1 MAPTIPAIDLRM
13 ADLERLVDR
22 TRHAP
27 LTEDEHATLKAAITT
42 LGYVAQ
48 LLDQKGTT
56 LAGLRHLLL
65 GAQTEKTRDVLARA
79 GVAADAPPTPAD
91 AAPDESAAPRRAPRR
106 RGHGRHA
113 ADAYGGAAHVAVPH
127 PQLHHGDRCPL
138 CVKGKVYAQRDPG
151 LLIRLRGQPP
161 ISGTVYALEK
171 FRCNLCG
178 EVFTADPPAGVG
190 PEKYDPTTGAM
201 IALLKYGSGMPFHRL
216 ERLQADLQ
224 IPLPASTQWEIVDDL
239 ATRIRPILTEVI
251 RQAANGEVVHNDD
264 TSMTVLDLARPG
276 APRGDPDDVSPD
288 RTGVFTSG
296 IVATRDGHR
305 VALFVTGRRHAGENL
320 ARVLAERTADL
331 GPPIQMCDAL
341 SRNLP
346 KPLAVIVGHCLA
358 HARRHVVEVAPSFPA
373 ECRHILETLGTVYRH
388 DAEAREQALSP
399 EARLAYHQTHSG
411 PLLDD
416 LYAWLTAQLADHL
429 VEPNSSLG
437 QAITYLVNHWARL
450 TLFLRQPR
458 APLDN
463 NLCERALKKAILH
476 RKNALFYK
484 TSNGAHVGDLFMSLI
499 HTCELEG
506 VNPFQYLTA
515 LQRHADALEPN
526 PTAWLPW
533 NYQDA
538 LVAASHRRRGDAQ
551 ATAG

>member
-1 MAPTIPAIDLRM
+1 MAPTIPQIDLRM
-13 ADLERLVDR
+13 DDLERLVDR
-22 TRHAP
+22 TRDAP
-27 LTEDEHATLKAAITT
+27 LTEDEYATLKAAIHT
-42 LGYVAQ
+42 LGYVAE
-48 LLDQKGTT
+48 LLAETGTT
-56 LAGLRHLLL
+56 IAGLRHLLL
-65 GAQTEKTRDVLARA
+65 GTQTEKTRDVLARA
-79 GVAADAPPTPAD
+79 GLAADAPPTPGGEASRD
-91 AAPDESAAPRRAPRR
+91 PAEPRRAPRR

-127 PQLHHGDRCPL
+127 PHLHHGDRCPL
-138 CVKGKVYAQRDPG
+138 CITGKVYAQRDPG
-151 LLIRLRGQPP
+151 LLIRLTGQPP
-161 ISGTVYALEK
+161 ISGTIYELEK
-171 FRCNLCG
+171 LRCHLCG
-178 EVFTADPPAGVG
+178 EIFTADPPPGVS
-190 PEKYDPTTGAM
+190 PEKYDATTGAM
-201 IALLKYGSGMPFHRL
+201 IAVLKYGCGMPLHRL

-239 ATRIRPILTEVI
+239 ATRIRPILTELI
-251 RQAANGEVVHNDD
+251 RQAANGELLHNDD
-264 TSMTVLDLARPG
+264 TSMTVLALERPG

-320 ARVLAERTADL
+320 ARILAERTADL

-346 KPLAVIVGHCLA
+346 KPLAVMVGHCLA
-358 HARRHVVEVAPSFPA
+358 HARRHVVEVASSFPA
-373 ECRHILETLGTVYRH
+373 ECRRILETLGTVYRH
-388 DAEAREQALSP
+388 DAEAREQGLSP

-411 PLLDD
+411 PVLND
-416 LYAWLTAQLADHL
+416 LHAWLTAQLADHL
-429 VEPNSSLG
+429 VEPNSNLG
-437 QAITYLVNHWARL
+437 QAITYLLNHWVPL
-450 TLFLRQPR
+450 TLFLRQAG

-484 TSNGAHVGDLFMSLI
+484 TPNGAHVGDLFMSLI

-515 LQRHADALEPN
+515 LQRHADALGLN

-538 LVAASHRRRGDAQ
+538 LAAAP
-551 ATAG
+551 AAAV

>member
-1 MAPTIPAIDLRM
+1 MARTISPIDLRM
-13 ADLERLVDR
+13 DDLDRLVDR

-27 LTEDEHATLKAAITT
+27 LTEDEHATLKAAINT

-48 LLDQKGTT
+48 LLEQKGTT

-65 GAQTEKTRDVLARA
+65 GTQTEKTRDVLARA
-79 GVAADAPPTPAD
+79 GLAAETPATPNEEASD
-91 AAPDESAAPRRAPRR
+91 GSAEPRRVPRQ

-138 CVKGKVYAQRDPG
+138 CITGKVYAQRDPG

-161 ISGTVYALEK
+161 ISGTIYALEK
-171 FRCNLCG
+171 LRCNLCG
-178 EVFTADPPAGVG
+178 EIFTADPPPGIG
-190 PEKYDPTTGAM
+190 SEKYDATTGAM
-201 IALLKYGSGMPFHRL
+201 VALLKYGSGMPFHRL

-239 ATRIRPILTEVI
+239 ATRLRPILTEVI

-264 TSMTVLDLARPG
+264 TSMTVLALERPG

-296 IVATRDGHR
+296 IVAMRDGHR

-373 ECRHILETLGTVYRH
+373 ECRRILETLGTVYRH

-399 EARLAYHQTHSG
+399 EARLAYHQTHSR
-411 PLLDD
+411 PVLED
-416 LYAWLTAQLADHL
+416 LHGWLTAQLADHL

-437 QAITYLVNHWARL
+437 QAITHVLKHWVPL
-450 TLFLRQPR
+450 TLFLRQAG

-463 NLCERALKKAILH
+463 NIVERSLKKAILH

-484 TSNGAHVGDLFMSLI
+484 TPNGAHVGDLFMSLI

-515 LQRHADALEPN
+515 LQRHADALGAN

-533 NYQDA
+533 NYEDA
-538 LVAASHRRRGDAQ
+538 VAAAAPG
-551 ATAG
+551 

>member
-1 MAPTIPAIDLRM
+1 MAPTIPPIDLRM
-13 ADLERLVDR
+13 ADLARLVDR

-27 LTEDEHATLKAAITT
+27 LTEAEHATLKAAIAT

-65 GAQTEKTRDVLARA
+65 GTQTEKTRDVLARA
-79 GVAADAPPTPAD
+79 GVAADASPSTPGD
-91 AAPDESAAPRRAPRR
+91 AGSGDPAEPRGAPRRP
-106 RGHGRHA
+106 GHGRHA

-138 CVKGKVYAQRDPG
+138 CRTGKVYAQRDSG

-161 ISGTVYALEK
+161 ITGTIYELEK
-171 FRCNLCG
+171 LRCNLCG
-178 EVFTADPPAGVG
+178 EIFTADPPTGVG

-239 ATRIRPILTEVI
+239 ATRIRPILTELI

-264 TSMTVLDLARPG
+264 TRMTVLSLERPG

-320 ARVLAERTADL
+320 ARILAERTADL

-346 KPLAVIVGHCLA
+346 KPLAVILGHCLV
-358 HARRHVVEVAPSFPA
+358 HARRHVVDVASSFPA
-373 ECRHILETLGTVYRH
+373 ECRRILETLGAVYRH
-388 DAEAREQALSP
+388 DAEARAQGLSP
-399 EARLAYHQTHSG
+399 EARLAHHRTHSA
-411 PLLDD
+411 PLMHD
-416 LYAWLTAQLADHL
+416 LHGWMRAQLDDHL
-429 VEPNSSLG
+429 VEPNSGLG
-437 QAITYLVNHWARL
+437 QAITYFLKHWTPL
-450 TLFLRQPR
+450 TLFLRQSG

-463 NLCERALKKAILH
+463 NVVERSLKKAILH
-476 RKNALFYK
+476 RKNALFFK
-484 TSNGAHVGDLFMSLI
+484 TPNGAHVGDLFMSVI
-499 HTCELEG
+499 HTCELAG
-506 VNPFQYLTA
+506 VNPFQYLTV
-515 LQRHADALEPN
+515 LQQHRDAPAAN

-533 NYQDA
+533 NYHDA
-538 LVAASHRRRGDAQ
+538 LAAPPA
-551 ATAG
+551 AG

>member
-1 MAPTIPAIDLRM
+1 MAPTIPRIDLRM
-13 ADLERLVDR
+13 DDLERLVDR
-22 TRHAP
+22 ARHAP
-27 LTEDEHATLKAAITT
+27 LTEDEHATLKAAIDT

-48 LLDQKGTT
+48 LLEQRGTT
-56 LAGLRHLLL
+56 LAGLRYLLL
-65 GAQTEKTRDVLARA
+65 GAQTEKTRDVLARV
-79 GVAADAPPTPAD
+79 GGAADAPPTLGGD
-91 AAPDESAAPRRAPRR
+91 TPDESRPRRH
-106 RGHGRHA
+106 GHGRHA

-127 PQLHHGDRCPL
+127 RHLHHGDRCPL
-138 CVKGKVYAQRDPG
+138 CTTGKVYAQRDPG
-151 LLIRLRGQPP
+151 LLVRLVGQPP
-161 ISGTVYALEK
+161 ITGTIYELEK
-171 FRCNLCG
+171 LRCNLCG
-178 EVFTADPPAGVG
+178 ELFTADPPPGVG
-190 PEKYDPTTGAM
+190 SEKYDATTGAM

-224 IPLPASTQWEIVDDL
+224 IPLPAATQWELVDDL
-239 ATRIRPILTEVI
+239 AARIRPILTEVI
-251 RQAANGEVVHNDD
+251 RQAAHGEVVHNDD
-264 TSMTVLDLARPG
+264 TSMTVLDLQRPG
-276 APRGDPDDVSPD
+276 ASCGDPDDVSPD

-320 ARVLAERTADL
+320 ARILAERPTDL
-331 GPPIQMCDAL
+331 DPPIQMCDAL

-373 ECRHILETLGTVYRH
+373 ECRRILETLGMVYRH
-388 DAEAREQALSP
+388 DADTREQALSP

-411 PLLDD
+411 PVLAD
-416 LYAWLTAQLADHL
+416 LHAWLTAQLADHL

-437 QAITYLVNHWARL
+437 QAITYLLNHWTPL
-450 TLFLRQPR
+450 TLFLRQPG

-463 NLCERALKKAILH
+463 NICERALKKAILH

-484 TSNGAHVGDLFMSLI
+484 TLNGAHVGDLFMSLI

-506 VNPFQYLTA
+506 VNPFTYLTA
-515 LQRHADALEPN
+515 LQRHAGALAAN

-538 LVAASHRRRGDAQ
+538 LAAAASV
-551 ATAG
+551 

>member
-1 MAPTIPAIDLRM
+1 MARTISPIDLRM
-13 ADLERLVDR
+13 DDLERLVDR

-27 LTEDEHATLKAAITT
+27 LTEDEHATLKAAIHT
-42 LGYVAQ
+42 LGYVAE
-48 LLDQKGTT
+48 LLEQQGTT

-65 GAQTEKTRDVLARA
+65 GTQTEKTRDVLARA
-79 GVAADAPPTPAD
+79 GVPAD
-91 AAPDESAAPRRAPRR
+91 TAATPPEEAPAGSGEPRCVPRR

-127 PQLHHGDRCPL
+127 AELHHGDRCPL
-138 CVKGKVYAQRDPG
+138 CTTGKVYTQCDPG
-151 LLIRLRGQPP
+151 VLIRLVGQPP
-161 ISGTVYALEK
+161 ISGTIYDLEK
-171 FRCNLCG
+171 LRCNLCG

-190 PEKYDPTTGAM
+190 PEKYDVTTGAM

-216 ERLQADLQ
+216 ERLQAHLE

-239 ATRIRPILTEVI
+239 ATRIRPVLTELI

-264 TSMTVLDLARPG
+264 TSMTVLALERPD

-288 RTGVFTSG
+288 RTGIFTSG

-358 HARRHVVEVAPSFPA
+358 HARRHVVEVASSFPA
-373 ECRHILETLGTVYRH
+373 ECRRILETLSTVYRH

-399 EARLAYHQTHSG
+399 EARLAYHQTQSG
-411 PLLDD
+411 PVLEELHG
-416 LYAWLTAQLADHL
+416 WLTAQLADHL

-437 QAITYLVNHWARL
+437 QAITHVLKHWVPL
-450 TLFLRQPR
+450 TLFLRQAG

-463 NLCERALKKAILH
+463 NIVERSLKKAILH

-484 TSNGAHVGDLFMSLI
+484 TPNGAHVGDLFMSLI

-515 LQRHADALEPN
+515 LQRHADALAVD

-533 NYQDA
+533 TYQEA
-538 LVAASHRRRGDAQ
+538 LTVSP
-551 ATAG
+551 ATAPG

>member
-1 MAPTIPAIDLRM
+1 
-13 ADLERLVDR
+13 
-22 TRHAP
+22 
-27 LTEDEHATLKAAITT
+27 
-42 LGYVAQ
+42 
-48 LLDQKGTT
+48 
-56 LAGLRHLLL
+56 
-65 GAQTEKTRDVLARA
+65 
-79 GVAADAPPTPAD
+79 
-91 AAPDESAAPRRAPRR
+91 
-106 RGHGRHA
+106 
-113 ADAYGGAAHVAVPH
+113 
-127 PQLHHGDRCPL
+127 
-138 CVKGKVYAQRDPG
+138 VYAQRDPG
-151 LLIRLRGQPP
+151 VLIRLTGQPP
-161 ISGTVYALEK
+161 ISGTIYALEK
-171 FRCNLCG
+171 LRCNLCG
-178 EVFTADPPAGVG
+178 EVFTADPPTGVG
-190 PEKYDPTTGAM
+190 PEKYDATTGAM

-224 IPLPASTQWEIVDDL
+224 IPLPASTQWEIVSDL
-239 ATRIRPILTEVI
+239 ATQIRPVLAELM

-264 TSMTVLDLARPG
+264 TSMTVLALQRPG

-305 VALFVTGRRHAGENL
+305 IALFLTGRRHAGENL
-320 ARVLAERTADL
+320 ARILAERTTDL

-358 HARRHVVEVAPSFPA
+358 HARRQVVEVAPSFPA
-373 ECRHILETLGTVYRH
+373 ECRRILETLGIVYRH
-388 DAEAREQALSP
+388 DADTREQALSP

-411 PLLDD
+411 PVLAD
-416 LYAWLTAQLADHL
+416 LQAWLTAQLADHL

-437 QAITYLVNHWARL
+437 QAITYLLNHWTPL
-450 TLFLRQPR
+450 TLFLRQPG

-484 TSNGAHVGDLFMSLI
+484 TPNGAHVGDLFMSLI

-515 LQRHADALEPN
+515 LQRHAGVLAAN

-533 NYQDA
+533 TYQDA
-538 LVAASHRRRGDAQ
+538 LAAAASV
-551 ATAG
+551 

>member
-48 LLDQKGTT
+48 LLEQKGTT

-65 GAQTEKTRDVLARA
+65 GTQTEKTRDVLARA
-79 GVAADAPPTPAD
+79 GLDTDVVADASRAPRGEAADDPA
-91 AAPDESAAPRRAPRR
+91 EPRR

-113 ADAYGGAAHVAVPH
+113 ADAYGGATHVAVPH
-127 PQLHHGDRCPL
+127 TQLHHGDRCPL

-201 IALLKYGSGMPFHRL
+201 IALLKYGCGMPFHRL

-239 ATRIRPILTEVI
+239 ATRLRPILTEVI

-264 TSMTVLDLARPG
+264 TSMTVLALERPG

-320 ARVLAERTADL
+320 ARILAERTADL

-358 HARRHVVEVAPSFPA
+358 HARRHVVEVASSFPA
-373 ECRHILETLGTVYRH
+373 ECRRILETLGAVYRH
-388 DAEAREQALSP
+388 DAEAREQGLSP
-399 EARLAYHQTHSG
+399 DERLAFHQTHSG
-411 PLLDD
+411 PVLND
-416 LYAWLTAQLADHL
+416 LHAWLTAQLADHL

-437 QAITYLVNHWARL
+437 QAISYLLNHWTPL
-450 TLFLRQPR
+450 TLFLRQPG

-476 RKNALFYK
+476 RKNALFFK
-484 TSNGAHVGDLFMSLI
+484 TPNGAHVGDLFMSLI

-515 LQRHADALEPN
+515 LQRHPDALAAE

-533 NYQDA
+533 NYQAA
-538 LVAASHRRRGDAQ
+538 LAAAL
-551 ATAG
+551 AAGNSV

>member
-1 MAPTIPAIDLRM
+1 MARTIASIDLRM
-13 ADLERLVDR
+13 DDLERLVDR

-27 LTEDEHATLKAAITT
+27 LTDDEHATLKAAIHT

-48 LLDQKGTT
+48 LLDQKGAT

-65 GAQTEKTRDVLARA
+65 GTQTEKPHDVLARA
-79 GVAADAPPTPAD
+79 GVAADAPATPTET
-91 AAPDESAAPRRAPRR
+91 APDTSAEARHTARR

-113 ADAYGGAAHVAVPH
+113 AAAYGGAEHVVVPH
-127 PQLHHGDRCPL
+127 AQLHHGDRCPL
-138 CVKGKVYAQRDPG
+138 CITGTVYAQRDPG
-151 LLIRLRGQPP
+151 VLIRLKGQPP
-161 ISGTVYALEK
+161 INGTVYELEK
-171 FRCNLCG
+171 FRCHLCG

-190 PEKYDPTTGAM
+190 PEKYDATTGAM

-216 ERLQADLQ
+216 ERLQAHLE

-239 ATRIRPILTEVI
+239 ATRIRPILTELI

-264 TSMTVLDLARPG
+264 TSMTVLALERPG
-276 APRGDPDDVSPD
+276 APRGDPDDVSPE
-288 RTGVFTSG
+288 RTGIFTSG
-296 IVATRDGHR
+296 IVATRDGRR

-320 ARVLAERTADL
+320 ARVLAERTADR

-358 HARRHVVEVAPSFPA
+358 HARRHVVEVASSFPA
-373 ECRHILETLGTVYRH
+373 ECRRILETLGAVYRY
-388 DAEAREQALSP
+388 DAEARAQALSAD
-399 EARLAYHQTHSG
+399 ARLAYHQTHSG
-411 PLLDD
+411 PVLED
-416 LYAWLTAQLADHL
+416 LHGWLTAQLADHL

-437 QAITYLVNHWARL
+437 QAITHLLKHWTPL
-450 TLFLRQPR
+450 TLFLRQAG

-463 NLCERALKKAILH
+463 NIVERSLKKAILH

-484 TSNGAHVGDLFMSLI
+484 TPTGACVGDLFMSLI

-515 LQRHADALEPN
+515 LQRHGDGLATDPV
-526 PTAWLPW
+526 AWLPW

-538 LVAASHRRRGDAQ
+538 LA
-551 ATAG
+551 ATASA

>member
-13 ADLERLVDR
+13 DDLDRLVDR

-27 LTEDEHATLKAAITT
+27 LTADEHATLKAAIDT

-56 LAGLRHLLL
+56 LAGLRYLLL
-65 GAQTEKTRDVLARA
+65 GTATEKTRDVLARA
-79 GVAADAPPTPAD
+79 GVASDAPGGAPAGDPT
-91 AAPDESAAPRRAPRR
+91 EPRRAPRR
-106 RGHGRHA
+106 PGHGRHA
-113 ADAYGGAAHVAVPH
+113 ADAYSGAVHVAVPH
-127 PQLHHGDRCPL
+127 AHLHHGDRCPL
-138 CVKGKVYAQRDPG
+138 CINGKLYGQRDPG
-151 LLIRLRGQPP
+151 LLVRLVGQPP
-161 ISGTVYALEK
+161 INATIYELEK
-171 FRCNLCG
+171 LRCNLCG
-178 EVFTADPPAGVG
+178 ELVTADPPPGVG
-190 PEKYDPTTGAM
+190 TEKYDPTTGAM

-239 ATRIRPILTEVI
+239 ATRIRPILTELI

-264 TSMTVLDLARPG
+264 TSMTVLDLQRPG
-276 APRGDPDDVSPD
+276 APRGDPDDGSPD
-288 RTGVFTSG
+288 RTGIFTSG

-320 ARVLAERTADL
+320 ARILAERTGDL

-346 KPLAVIVGHCLA
+346 KPLAVIVGYCLA
-358 HARRHVVEVAPSFPA
+358 HARRHVVEVVPSFPA
-373 ECRHILETLGTVYRH
+373 ECRRILETLGTVYRY
-388 DAEAREQALSP
+388 DAEAREQGLSP
-399 EARLAYHQTHSG
+399 DARLAYHQTQSR

-416 LYAWLTAQLADHL
+416 LHAWMTAQLADHL

-437 QAITYLVNHWARL
+437 QAIRYFLKHWTPL
-450 TLFLRQPR
+450 TLFLRQPA

-463 NLCERALKKAILH
+463 SLCERALKRAILH
-476 RKNALFYK
+476 RKNALFFK
-484 TSNGAHVGDLFMSLI
+484 TPNGAHVGDLFMSLI
-499 HTCELEG
+499 HTCELEA

-515 LQRHADALEPN
+515 LQRHADALAAN

-538 LVAASHRRRGDAQ
+538 LATEAAG
-551 ATAG
+551 

>member
-1 MAPTIPAIDLRM
+1 MARTICQIDLRM
-13 ADLERLVDR
+13 DDLERLVDR

-27 LTEDEHATLKAAITT
+27 LTEDEHAQLKAAINT
-42 LGYVAQ
+42 LGYVAE
-48 LLDQKGTT
+48 LLEQKGTT

-65 GAQTEKTRDVLARA
+65 GTQTENTREVLARA
-79 GVAADAPPTPAD
+79 GVAVDAPATPNET
-91 AAPDESAAPRRAPRR
+91 APDTSAEARRTARR

-127 PQLHHGDRCPL
+127 DRVHHGDRCPL

-151 LLIRLRGQPP
+151 LLIRLRGQAP
-161 ISGTVYALEK
+161 ISGTVYELEK
-171 FRCNLCG
+171 LRCNLCG

-190 PEKYDPTTGAM
+190 PEKYDATTGAM

-224 IPLPASTQWEIVDDL
+224 IPLPASTQWEIVDDV
-239 ATRIRPILTEVI
+239 ATRLRPILAELI

-264 TSMTVLDLARPG
+264 TSMTVLDLQRPG
-276 APRGDPDDVSPD
+276 APRGDPDDVSPE

-358 HARRHVVEVAPSFPA
+358 HARRHVVEVASSFPA
-373 ECRHILETLGTVYRH
+373 ECRRILETLGTVYRH

-399 EARLAYHQTHSG
+399 EVRLAYHQTHSG
-411 PLLDD
+411 PVLED
-416 LYAWLTAQLADHL
+416 LHGWLTAQLADHL

-437 QAITYLVNHWARL
+437 QAITHVLKHWVPL
-450 TLFLRQPR
+450 TLFLRQAG

-463 NLCERALKKAILH
+463 NIVERSLKKAILH
-476 RKNALFYK
+476 RKNSYFFK
-484 TSNGAHVGDLFMSLI
+484 TPNGAHVGDLFMSLI

-515 LQRHADALEPN
+515 LQRHADALALN

-533 NYQDA
+533 TYQNA
-538 LVAASHRRRGDAQ
+538 LATTPPTAAG
-551 ATAG
+551 

>member
-1 MAPTIPAIDLRM
+1 MAPTILAIDLRM

-22 TRHAP
+22 TRHGP
-27 LTEDEHATLKAAITT
+27 LTEDEHATLKAAIDT

-48 LLDQKGTT
+48 LLDQQGTT
-56 LAGLRHLLL
+56 LAGLRYLLL
-65 GAQTEKTRDVLARA
+65 GTATEKTRDVLARA
-79 GVAADAPPTPAD
+79 GVGLDPPGEEASDDPTA
-91 AAPDESAAPRRAPRR
+91 SRHAPRRP
-106 RGHGRHA
+106 GHGRHA
-113 ADAYGGAAHVAVPH
+113 ADAYGAAAHVAVPH
-127 PQLHHGDRCPL
+127 ANLHHGDRCPL
-138 CVKGKVYAQRDPG
+138 CIKGKLYGQRDPG
-151 LLIRLRGQPP
+151 LLVRLVGQPP
-161 ISGTVYALEK
+161 ISGTIYELEK
-171 FRCNLCG
+171 LRCNLCG
-178 EVFTADPPAGVG
+178 ELFTADPPPGVG
-190 PEKYDPTTGAM
+190 AEKYDPTTGAM

-224 IPLPASTQWEIVDDL
+224 IPLPASTQWEIVEDL
-239 ATRIRPILTEVI
+239 ATRIRPILTELI

-264 TSMTVLDLARPG
+264 TSMTVLELQRPG

-305 VALFVTGRRHAGENL
+305 IALFVTGRRHAGENL

-346 KPLAVIVGHCLA
+346 KPFAVIVGHCLA
-358 HARRHVVEVAPSFPA
+358 HARRHVVEVASSFPA
-373 ECRHILETLGTVYRH
+373 ECRRILETLGTVYRH
-388 DAEAREQALSP
+388 DAEVREQRLSP
-399 EARLAYHQTHSG
+399 EARLAHHQTHSG
-411 PLLDD
+411 PVLTD
-416 LYAWLTAQLADHL
+416 LHVWLTAQLADHL

-437 QAITYLVNHWARL
+437 QAITYLRNHWTPL
-450 TLFLRQPR
+450 TLFLRQPG

-463 NLCERALKKAILH
+463 NICERALKKAILH
-476 RKNALFYK
+476 RKNALFFK
-484 TSNGAHVGDLFMSLI
+484 TPNGAHVGDLFMTLI

-515 LQRHADALEPN
+515 LQHHADALTAD

-533 NYQDA
+533 TYHNA
-538 LVAASHRRRGDAQ
+538 L
-551 ATAG
+551 ATAPAATV